1 MPDISPDIKSVFD
14 KSDSVA
20 WRVVGGETVFVPVC
34 KTRADLDSIYV
45 LNETGSRIWEL
56 LDGARTFDQILNVV
70 IQEYDVGRT
79 DAGDDLRALLAELRD
94 INAIEETL
102 K

>member
-1 MPDISPDIKSVFD
+1 MPDTSPEKKTIFE

-45 LNETGSRIWEL
+45 LNETGTRIWEL
-56 LDGARTFDQILNVV
+56 LDGAKTCEQILDLV
-70 IQEYDVGRT
+70 IQEHEVERPKACY
-79 DAGDDLRALLAELRD
+79 DLRELLAELRE
-94 INAIEETL
+94 INAIEEASR
-102 K
+102 

>member
-1 MPDISPDIKSVFD
+1 MPCTSPDVKSIFE

-34 KTRADLDSIYV
+34 KTRTDLDSIYV
-45 LNETGSRIWEL
+45 LNETGTRIWEL
-56 LDGARTFDQILNVV
+56 LDGAKTVEQILDVV
-70 IQEYDVGRT
+70 IQEYDVDRT
-79 DAGDDLRALLAELRD
+79 DACDDLRALLAELCD
-94 INAIEETL
+94 IRAIEETS

>member
-1 MPDISPDIKSVFD
+1 MLDTSPDMESVFD

-56 LDGARTFDQILNVV
+56 LDGAKTLDQILDVV
-70 IQEYDVGRT
+70 TQEYNVERT
-79 DAGDDLRALLAELRD
+79 DAGDDLQALLAELRD
-94 INAIEETL
+94 INAIEESS